1 MSLTRRDFLLAGT
14 LASLP
19 LPFARL
25 MLARAAAGDPQ
36 AATDAAQHS
45 HEMTPE
51 MIELLGPKGEE
62 HIAMLLYPQF
72 TALDIFGPHHM
83 FINLWGAKVHLVAA
97 TLDPVVT
104 DTGIAVT
111 PTMTFADCPEKL
123 SILCVPGGT
132 LGTMAAMKDP
142 ATLAFLRDRGAK
154 SDWVTS
160 VCTGSLLLA
169 AAGLLKGYKA
179 TAHWMV
185 RDALRDFGAEPVNQ
199 RVVVDRNRITGGG
212 VTAGID
218 FGLSLVAR
226 LRGEGYAKAV
236 QLFSEYDPRPPFDSG
251 SPEKADPATV
261 AMLQSMMGGFME
273 QLRSAAKP
281 NQNL

>member
-1 MSLTRRDFLLAGT
+1 MSLTRRDFMLAGA

-25 MLARAAAGDPQ
+25 WVARAADQGTKPQ
-36 AATDAAQHS
+36 TTEHS
-45 HEMTPE
+45 HEMSPE
-51 MIELLGPKGEE
+51 MIEMLGPKKEE
-62 HIAMLLYPQF
+62 HIAMLLYPGF

-83 FINLWGAKVHLVAA
+83 FINLWGAKVHLVAK
-97 TLDPVVT
+97 TLEPVVT
-104 DTGIAVT
+104 DTGVSIK
-111 PTMTFADCPEKL
+111 PTQTFADCPRDL

-132 LGTMAAMKDP
+132 LGTMEAMKDE
-142 ATLAFLRDRGAK
+142 ATLAFLRQSGAGA
-154 SDWVTS
+154 DWITS
-160 VCTGSLLLA
+160 VCTGSLVLA

-185 RDALRDFGAEPVNQ
+185 RDALRDFGATPVNQ

-226 LRGEGYAKAV
+226 LRGDGYAKAV
-236 QLFSEYDPRPPFDSG
+236 QLFSEYDPQPPFDCG

-261 AMLQSMMGGFME
+261 AMLQAMMGGFME
-273 QLRSAAKP
+273 QLREAAKP
-281 NQNL
+281 NAGL